1 MRLARR
7 NSQGDEASTEVLFC
21 RICGEQAENMEYLQV
36 MVEPCH
42 LMLTEFLQMHHN
54 IFHGSNGN
62 YQHLGALAQ
71 EPVEVNEV
79 QQQPQEKVKKKFPC
93 VVCKQKFVEKNEMKD
108 HVRRIHF
115 APVVKCEQCGARVK
129 EDRQEEHRE
138 LHRWAGDR

>member
-1 MRLARR
+1 MLDTTDELDLSQPSGREKAREREVLGILRLARR

-71 EPVEVNEV
+71 EPVEVNEI
-79 QQQPQEKVKKKFPC
+79 QQQPQEKVKKSSL
-93 VVCKQKFVEKNEMKD
+93 
-108 HVRRIHF
+108 
-115 APVVKCEQCGARVK
+115 A
-129 EDRQEEHRE
+129 
-138 LHRWAGDR
+138 